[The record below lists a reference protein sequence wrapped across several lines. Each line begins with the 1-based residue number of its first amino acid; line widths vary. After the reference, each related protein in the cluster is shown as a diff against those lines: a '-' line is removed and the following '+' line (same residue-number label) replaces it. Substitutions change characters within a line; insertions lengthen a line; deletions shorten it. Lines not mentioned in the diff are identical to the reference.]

1 MKKNILVYGAGLMG
15 RGIAQVFSRKAEHEV
30 FLYDIKDDNILGK
43 VKASLDE
50 FVEKNVISAE
60 KAAAQCSRIH
70 FISDLTE
77 SFCKTVDVVVEAV
90 FEDME
95 LKQHVFEKLE
105 TLCREDTIF
114 CTNSSVMSPTEI
126 SVRIKHVL

>member
-50 FVEKNVISAE
+50 
-60 KAAAQCSRIH
+60 
-70 FISDLTE
+70 
-77 SFCKTVDVVVEAV
+77 
-90 FEDME
+90 
-95 LKQHVFEKLE
+95 
-105 TLCREDTIF
+105 
-114 CTNSSVMSPTEI
+114 
-126 SVRIKHVL
+126 